1 MSLVVMLMIGGWV
14 ATLSVIGFCALNESG
29 KLLKMHKRMGLWL
42 ETSAPQFRMPEEGV
56 RAERSDAL

>member
-42 ETSAPQFRMPEEGV
+42 ETSAPQFRMPEEGI